1 MKRLEGIEKKLSKNK
16 ELADKHRETINGYT
30 NEGHTRKL
38 TENESKTISN
48 NTNYIKHHFTLN
60 TDKPDKERVAYNAT
74 TKYQNE
80 R

>member
-38 TENESKTISN
+38 TENES
-48 NTNYIKHHFTLN
+48 TLSF
-60 TDKPDKERVAYNAT
+60 
-74 TKYQNE
+74 
-80 R
+80 